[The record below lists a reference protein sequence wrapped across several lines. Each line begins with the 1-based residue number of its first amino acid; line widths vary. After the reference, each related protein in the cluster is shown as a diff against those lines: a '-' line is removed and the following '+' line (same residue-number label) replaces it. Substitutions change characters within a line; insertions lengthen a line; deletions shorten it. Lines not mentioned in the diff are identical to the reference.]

1 MTAVTEPPA
10 GAGTTSNDERLVHRG
25 PVQRLLVSPEIG
37 ALIGAVLVWAF
48 FWGNGRTFGGA
59 GSTLNFLDVAA
70 PLGIM
75 AVAVALLM
83 IGGEF
88 DLSSGV
94 MTGAVGIMV
103 GLMTKY
109 FAGEGVN
116 LGWAILLAFMIAG
129 AVGAM
134 NGALVNRTGLPSFI
148 VTLATFFALR
158 GMNLVMAK
166 RLEGKVQV
174 DEIKKQPGSGFFQG
188 LLTHEWR
195 LDTFGARDSLLLILG
210 IGGLTLLGI
219 GLLEQSLVRRA
230 AMATSGLLVAAVG
243 AAAGIG
249 GLLMAHNSDGTGAN
263 AGALA
268 LGGAGIVVTVFGLAS
283 ARFEPRGPSTASL
296 EPGLWR
302 RVGIGAG
309 LIVLACLVPLAFDRD
324 ERKAIQTWVPDGL
337 RPVVAIAGGL
347 LGLYVATKVLLPR
360 FRSKA
365 STGGALKLAI
375 SGLYG
380 AAVGGFAIVSVLQLA
395 TVQALRAVSLGG
407 LAAGGLVVLLG
418 ARGRAGHSDGK
429 TQMLVGL
436 AATASVVA
444 LAFVIRADSDA
455 EKFRS
460 GLFTAMMVGA
470 AILLANTVVESRFAK
485 RRTTHPAA
493 DKLGK
498 RLVTIGGL
506 IAAAGLIQ
514 RVIYSNEPDAKGSAI
529 IRMSVVWW
537 VVATVVG
544 AFVLN
549 KTKWGN
555 WIFAVG
561 GNKDAARAIGVPA
574 DRVKTGLFVTTA
586 LAGCFVGVMTAM
598 RYGTVQA
605 GQGVGEEFE
614 YIIAAVVGG
623 CLLTGG
629 YGSVIGASVG
639 AVIMAMS
646 TNGISSAGWNS
657 DGRFAFL
664 GVVLLVA
671 VLVNNFTRKKAQEA
685 R

>member
-10 GAGTTSNDERLVHRG
+10 TAGTSSGDERLVHRG

-88 DLSSGV
+88 DLSAGV
-94 MTGAVGIMV
+94 MTGAIGIMV

-109 FAGEGVN
+109 FAGDGIN
-116 LGWAILLAFMIAG
+116 IGWSILLAFMVAG

-148 VTLATFFALR
+148 VTLATFFVLR

-174 DEIKKQPGSGFFQG
+174 DEIKKTPGSGFFQG

-195 LDTFGARDSLLLILG
+195 LDTFGARDKLLLILG
-210 IGGLTLLGI
+210 IGGLVLLGV

-230 AMATSGLLVAAVG
+230 ALAAPGLAITVVG
-243 AAAGIG
+243 LAAGLA
-249 GLLMAHNSDGTGAN
+249 GLILAHSSDGTGSN
-263 AGALA
+263 AAALIVGG
-268 LGGAGIVVTVFGLAS
+268 LGIIVTVVGLAT
-283 ARFEPRGPSTASL
+283 ARFSPRAAATDAV
-296 EPGLWR
+296 EAGLWR

-309 LIVLACLVPLAFDRD
+309 LVVLACLVPLLFDRG
-324 ERKAIQTWVPDGL
+324 ERKAIQTWLPAGL
-337 RPVVAIAGGL
+337 RPVTVLAGAV
-347 LGLYVATKVLLPR
+347 LGVYLTTKVILPR
-360 FRSKA
+360 FRAKA
-365 STGGALKLAI
+365 SATGAVKLVIA
-375 SGLYG
+375 SAYG
-380 AAVGGFAIVSVLQLA
+380 AVVGGIAVISVLQLA
-395 TVQALRAVSLGG
+395 TVQALRAVSLGS
-407 LAAGGLVVLLG
+407 LAALGVVVLLG
-418 ARGRAGHSDGK
+418 ARGRAGHSNSRAQLMIGI
-429 TQMLVGL
+429 L
-436 AATASVVA
+436 AAAGVIV

-460 GLFTAMMVGA
+460 QLFTVMILGA
-470 AILLANTVVESRFAK
+470 AVMVANTLVEVRFEK
-485 RRTTHPAA
+485 RRTAHAAA
-493 DKLGK
+493 DKLGR
-498 RLVTIGGL
+498 RLVVLGGL
-506 IAAAGLIQ
+506 LAVAGVVQ
-514 RVIYSNEPDAKGSAI
+514 RVIYSNLPDAKGAAI

-537 VVATVVG
+537 VIATVVG

-574 DRVKTGLFVTTA
+574 DRVKTGLFVVTA
-586 LAGCFVGVMTAM
+586 LAGCFVGVMTAL

-605 GQGVGEEFE
+605 GQGVGDEFE
-614 YIIAAVVGG
+614 FIIAAVVGG

-646 TNGISSAGWNS
+646 TNGIQSAGWNS